1 MTSDNGDLEPRPGD
15 ALLLI
20 DIQND
25 FLPGGALAVAE
36 GDAVIPVA
44 NRYVAEF
51 ERARL
56 PIYLTRDWHPA
67 DHCSFEAHGGPWP
80 PHCVQDTEGAAF
92 AEELRVPAGAVVHSK
107 ATTSDK
113 EAYSD
118 FEDRNFGPRLRAAGV
133 RRLFVMGLATDYCVL
148 ETVRD
153 ALAAGFEVVVVKDG
167 VRAVDVRPGDGE
179 RALASMREAGAI
191 LTAG

>member
-1 MTSDNGDLEPRPGD
+1 MTSETEGFEPRPGD
-15 ALLLI
+15 ALLLV

-44 NRYVAEF
+44 NRYLARF
-51 ERARL
+51 ERAGL

-67 DHCSFEAHGGPWP
+67 DHCSFEANGGPWP
-80 PHCVQDTEGAAF
+80 PHCVQNTEGAAF
-92 AEELRVPAGAVVHSK
+92 ADALQIPESAVVHSK
-107 ATTSDK
+107 AMDSDK

-118 FEDRNFGPRLRAAGV
+118 FDDADFATRLRAAGV

-148 ETVRD
+148 ETVKD
-153 ALAAGFEVVVVKDG
+153 ARAAGFEVVVVTDG
-167 VRAVDVRPGDGE
+167 VRAVDVNPGDGA
-179 RALASMREAGAI
+179 RALATMREAGAV
-191 LTAG
+191 LVAA